1 MTKPVFE
8 PLRSFIEYPPEEMAQ
23 RAASYHSEMKR
34 RRTVREYAD
43 RPVPRGV
50 IEVCLR
56 AAATAPSGANIQPW
70 YFVVVE
76 DGELKR
82 QIRLA
87 AEEEEQN
94 FYRWRAPKEWLEAV
108 APLGTDERKPFL
120 ETAGALIAVF
130 AEQWSYR
137 GDGQKLKHYYVPE
150 SVGIA
155 CGLLI
160 GALHHAGLATL
171 THTPSP
177 MGFLNDILGNRA
189 TISVPLARGRL
200 SGEGREGADHH
211 KKAVRPVRRLALARS
226 AGSPYRC
233 SPLALAWATGGPV
246 STPTHG
252 PISPSPMS
260 GYG

>member
-1 MTKPVFE
+1 MTEPVFE

-50 IEVCLR
+50 IEDCLR

-70 YFVVVE
+70 HFVVVE

-94 FYRWRAPKEWLEAV
+94 FYRWRAPKEWLKAV

-137 GDGQKLKHYYVPE
+137 DDGNKLKHYYVPE

-177 MGFLNDILGNRA
+177 MGFLNDLLGRPRHQKPYLLLA
-189 TISVPLARGRL
+189 VGFPAKDAKVPVIT
-200 SGEGREGADHH
+200 
-211 KKAVRPVRRLALARS
+211 KKPFDQFVDWR
-226 AGSPYRC
+226 
-233 SPLALAWATGGPV
+233 
-246 STPTHG
+246 
-252 PISPSPMS
+252 
-260 GYG
+260 